1 MQVDHDHLLVQSFG
15 GRIRKS
21 NSYSETMLGFFWSLR
36 QIFWIRGQP
45 PIIV

>member
-1 MQVDHDHLLVQSFG
+1 MSIMTVSSFSPSADDVG
-15 GRIRKS
+15 KS

-45 PIIV
+45 PIIG